1 MMAQTANKP
10 AAELDLTDLAN
21 VDEERIPLKDVI
33 ALAEKVTTALKP
45 LVRSLDRSM
54 HQELRE
60 ILLAIESLRT
70 ELSRVDANDI
80 FAKRIP
86 EMGRELGAIVKAT
99 EVATDT
105 IMNVAEQ
112 VLSADKSDPEKYH
125 AEVEQH
131 MMAIFEACSFQ
142 DLTGQRVTK
151 IIHTMEV
158 IEDRIEVL
166 CKMIENNNIAPISTG
181 EPSAQEK
188 RNREKLVS
196 GPAHEGEGVSQSDID
211 AMF

>member
-1 MMAQTANKP
+1 MAQVAGKP
-10 AAELDLTDLAN
+10 PAGLDLTDLAN

-33 ALAEKVTTALKP
+33 ALAEKVTSALKP

-60 ILLAIESLRT
+60 ILQAIEGLRT

-99 EVATDT
+99 EVATNT

-112 VLSADKSDPEKYH
+112 VLAADKSDPQKYA

-131 MMAIFEACSFQ
+131 MMAVFEACSFQ

-158 IEDRIEVL
+158 IEERIEVL
-166 CKMIENNNIAPISTG
+166 CKMIENNNLAPTTSA
-181 EPSAQEK
+181 PSPREK
-188 RNREKLVS
+188 LNREKLVS

>member
-1 MMAQTANKP
+1 MVQIAEKQTG
-10 AAELDLTDLAN
+10 ELDLTDLS
-21 VDEERIPLKDVI
+21 DSEDERIPLKDVI
-33 ALAEKVTTALKP
+33 ALAEKVTAALKP

-60 ILLAIESLRT
+60 ILQAIEGLRT

-112 VLSADKSDPEKYH
+112 VLAADRSDPEKYA

-158 IEDRIEVL
+158 IEERIEVL
-166 CKMIENNNIAPISTG
+166 CKMIENNNIAPQTSG
-181 EPSAQEK
+181 EPTAQEK

-196 GPAHEGEGVSQSDID
+196 GPAHDGEGVSQSDID

>member
-1 MMAQTANKP
+1 MIQAAEQQKP
-10 AAELDLTDLAN
+10 ELDLTDLAERN
-21 VDEERIPLKDVI
+21 DERIPLKDVI
-33 ALAEKVTTALKP
+33 ALAEKVTAALKP

-60 ILLAIESLRT
+60 ILGAIEGLRS

-112 VLSADKSDPEKYH
+112 VLAADKSDPEKYA

-158 IEDRIEVL
+158 IEQRIEVL
-166 CKMIENNNIAPISTG
+166 CRMIENNNIAPVSTG
-181 EPSAQEK
+181 EMSEREK

>member
-1 MMAQTANKP
+1 MVK
-10 AAELDLTDLAN
+10 AAKQRKTDLDLTDLEARGN
-21 VDEERIPLKDVI
+21 EHIPLKDVI

-54 HQELRE
+54 HKELKE
-60 ILLAIESLRT
+60 ILGAIEGLRG

-105 IMNVAEQ
+105 IINVAEQ
-112 VLSADKSDPEKYH
+112 VLAADTSDPDVY
-125 AEVEQH
+125 ASEVKQH

-158 IEDRIEVL
+158 IEERIELL
-166 CKMIENNNIAPISTG
+166 CRMIENNNITPISTG
-181 EPSAQEK
+181 GLTAREK

-196 GPAHEGEGVSQSDID
+196 GPAHDGEGVSQSEID

>member
-1 MMAQTANKP
+1 MAQTVENP
-10 AAELDLTDLAN
+10 AHELDLTDLAN
-21 VDEERIPLKDVI
+21 LDEERIPLKDVI

-158 IEDRIEVL
+158 IEERIEVL
-166 CKMIENNNIAPISTG
+166 CKMIENNNIAPISTS

>member
-1 MMAQTANKP
+1 MGH
-10 AAELDLTDLAN
+10 AAEKSGSDLDLTDLAER
-21 VDEERIPLKDVI
+21 DDERIPLKDVI

-54 HQELRE
+54 HQELKE
-60 ILLAIESLRT
+60 ILQAIEGLRS

-86 EMGRELGAIVKAT
+86 EMGRELSAIVKAT

-112 VLSADKSDPEKYH
+112 VLAADKSDPQKYA

-166 CKMIENNNIAPISTG
+166 CKMIENNNIAPLSSG
-181 EPSAQEK
+181 ELTDREK
-188 RNREKLVS
+188 RNRDKLVS
-196 GPAHEGEGVSQSDID
+196 GPAHDGEGVSQSDID

>member
-1 MMAQTANKP
+1 MVQTADKP
-10 AAELDLTDLAN
+10 RPDLDLTDLTESA
-21 VDEERIPLKDVI
+21 EERIPLRDVI
-33 ALAEKVTTALKP
+33 ALAEKVTSALKP

-60 ILLAIESLRT
+60 ILEAIESLRG

-112 VLSADKSDPEKYH
+112 VLAADKSDPIKYT

-151 IIHTMEV
+151 IIQTMEV
-158 IEDRIEVL
+158 IEERIELL
-166 CKMIENNNIAPISTG
+166 CKMIENNNIAPIGTG
-181 EPSAQEK
+181 EMSAHEK
-188 RNREKLVS
+188 RNRDKLVS

>member
-1 MMAQTANKP
+1 MAQTANKP

-112 VLSADKSDPEKYH
+112 VLSADKSDPEKYQ